1 MPRIR
6 KQRLGRGQGLV
17 TYALLLALVAIVVI
31 VVIAALGDVIGATFC
46 SVTYALM
53 GANMPEIEYC
63 ETPRISCVGVANGAT
78 VSGPIS
84 LEAVVDDIRG
94 PDNIQ
99 QVDFYVND
107 TLYRT
112 EYISRY
118 CLGAGDATC
127 GGYNTSALPNGTHTI
142 RAVVH
147 DVDGNTNACSVTF
160 DVSN

>member
-1 MPRIR
+1 DDTTFTLHCGSSAIIISGARSKWRGLHRHRGVIMPRIR

-53 GANMPEIEYC
+53 GANMPEIDYC

-112 EYISRY
+112 EYISR
-118 CLGAGDATC
+118 
-127 GGYNTSALPNGTHTI
+127 
-142 RAVVH
+142 
-147 DVDGNTNACSVTF
+147 
-160 DVSN
+160 